1 MMLAEDSHASQTGR
15 IKKRVVSTTRRTS
28 RVTDASGL
36 LELRL
41 RDAGFENVA
50 GVDEV
55 GRGALAGPL
64 VAAAVILP
72 PGTEIPGLRD
82 SKMCTRLQ
90 RERLAAEIEDRAV
103 AVSVVRVYPN
113 KIDRIGLQRCNLMAM
128 RKALMGLDVGPDY
141 ILVDGFPLKRLT
153 VPSLAVKKA
162 DAVSRSVAAASI
174 VAKVHRDAAMRRYH
188 RKFPQYG
195 FSSNV
200 GYGTRYHWRALK
212 EHGPCEIHRRSFYGV
227 TGFPEDDARGPQEEV
242 IVGPEGI
249 DLGDRSRAEETTDRV
264 LQARHYGG

>member
-1 MMLAEDSHASQTGR
+1 M
-15 IKKRVVSTTRRTS
+15 
-28 RVTDASGL
+28 VTDASGL
-36 LELRL
+36 LEKRL
-41 RDAGFENVA
+41 CDAGFVHVA

-72 PGTEIPGLRD
+72 PGTEIEGLRD

-90 RERLAAEIEDRAV
+90 RERLAREIEARAV
-103 AVSVVRVYPN
+103 SMSVVRVYPN

-128 RKALMGLDVGPDY
+128 RKALANLDVGPDY
-141 ILVDGFPLKRLT
+141 VIVDGFPLKRLKT
-153 VPSLAVKKA
+153 PSLAVKKA

-188 RKFPQYG
+188 RRYPQYG

-227 TGFPEDDARGPQEEV
+227 TGFPEDDAGAPDEPLL
-242 IVGPEGI
+242 I
-249 DLGDRSRAEETTDRV
+249 GDEIALVARFSLEETSDTVRAARDYGESHTANTTDENPED
-264 LQARHYGG
+264 LKEIG